1 MDDEESQ
8 WVRQTSIRL
17 KQSRD
22 DRAGKSDQLLSNGE
36 FPLFEA
42 YCLRLP
48 VRLCGSKYSSNSLYH
63 SNCFIKLAENSH

>member
-48 VRLCGSKYSSNSLYH
+48 VRLCGSIIHLTLCIIQTVS
-63 SNCFIKLAENSH
+63 